1 MKILFSPVGGT
12 DPISNFRD
20 GAFLHICRYYKPDKV
35 IFYMSKE
42 ICSYHEKDQRYTYC
56 LEKLEEKLGHKFEY
70 YIIKDPDF
78 TEAHD
83 FDKCM
88 DRFTKILSDIKSKDD
103 DTIYL
108 NVSSGTPAMKAAL
121 ILKSVVSLGKFIPIQ
136 VSTPERRMNN
146 SIEDRKNYEAAE
158 QWDANED
165 NEDGTE
171 NRCTQIRSIAWLWE
185 IQRENIKA
193 HISSYNYIAAYDIL
207 NKINEID
214 VSEAKKYLSAASDR
228 LKLNIKKIREKHKA
242 LYDSWIPVKENDD
255 KLNMVEYT
263 LAMGIKIK
271 KHEYADFIR
280 AISPILL
287 DLYEIIIK
295 VIYDININNYV
306 SYNGKNMRKWDLEKI
321 KGDTVLNSVITKDD
335 FPFYKDIG
343 NGNLYKL
350 IEKLNNEAT
359 INKKASPD
367 IYDKIKKLHDVEKIM
382 RNPAAHEIVSIT
394 DENIEKETGINSAK
408 IFDNI
413 KSLINEFV
421 LKDEKDKKNIWD
433 SYEKMNKKIISKLE
447 GINYTE
453 K

>member
-1 MKILFSPVGGT
+1 
-12 DPISNFRD
+12 
-20 GAFLHICRYYKPDKV
+20 
-35 IFYMSKE
+35 
-42 ICSYHEKDQRYTYC
+42 
-56 LEKLEEKLGHKFEY
+56 
-70 YIIKDPDF
+70 
-78 TEAHD
+78 
-83 FDKCM
+83 
-88 DRFTKILSDIKSKDD
+88 
-103 DTIYL
+103 
-108 NVSSGTPAMKAAL
+108 
-121 ILKSVVSLGKFIPIQ
+121 
-136 VSTPERRMNN
+136 
-146 SIEDRKNYEAAE
+146 
-158 QWDANED
+158 
-165 NEDGTE
+165 
-171 NRCTQIRSIAWLWE
+171 
-185 IQRENIKA
+185 
-193 HISSYNYIAAYDIL
+193 
-207 NKINEID
+207 
-214 VSEAKKYLSAASDR
+214 
-228 LKLNIKKIREKHKA
+228 
-242 LYDSWIPVKENDD
+242 
-255 KLNMVEYT
+255 MVEYT

-321 KGDTVLNSVITKDD
+321 KGDTVLNTVITKDD

-394 DENIEKETGINSAK
+394 DENIKKETGINSAK